1 MNSKSILA
9 KVIIASLCGY
19 STVSMAQSVIVTDAP
34 RGYVTVDPVGHA
46 LATKL
51 TNIGEPKY
59 IKKQIDLVVA
69 DLPLSLIMDN
79 LIPNGWNVQYGEGSA
94 MKSVSIGGDG
104 NWDEVLQSIV
114 DENGL
119 IGSVNWNSKS
129 IFLQNDDVCLCET
142 PQIADVSIEGIKA
155 ESEQS
160 LEIEKVTEVAKSDIG
175 DAQKIADSLVGNE
188 KVDIEKLVFEVD
200 WLEPKEVVE
209 AVEVAK
215 EEMKVADMEIDKAIQ
230 LKAEHRNR
238 VLQSE
243 FKRAYILPGEGTF
256 EEFANAGGLIG
267 KGEAKNDEE
276 YIYVYRQGKLFK
288 TIDEWAK
295 ANGFIVKNEI
305 ADKNIDY
312 TNIANYK
319 IKGQFKEVT
328 KMLLDKY
335 KNARVP
341 VNHTFMIYGDTKVLH
356 IFESKFES
364 LYVK

>member
-9 KVIIASLCGY
+9 KFILASLCGY
-19 STVSMAQSVIVTDAP
+19 STASIAQSVIVTDAP
-34 RGYVTVDPVGHA
+34 RGYVRVDPINYA
-46 LATKL
+46 LSANL
-51 TNIGEPKY
+51 TNRGEPKY

-79 LIPNGWNVQYGEGSA
+79 LIPNGWSVQYGEGVA

-119 IGSVNWNSKS
+119 MGSVDWNSNS
-129 IFLQNDDVCLCET
+129 IFLQNNDVSET
-142 PQIADVSIEGIKA
+142 PEIANVGIEDFKV
-155 ESEQS
+155 ESNLSNESAKVAVMEQ
-160 LEIEKVTEVAKSDIG
+160 SDIG
-175 DAQKIADSLVGNE
+175 EAQKIADSLVGNE

-200 WLEPKEVVE
+200 WLEPKDTVDLQKPISLEP
-209 AVEVAK
+209 
-215 EEMKVADMEIDKAIQ
+215 KVADKEIDKAIQ

-238 VLQSE
+238 TLQSE
-243 FKRAYILPGEGTF
+243 YKRAYILPGEGSF
-256 EEFANAGGLIG
+256 EEFANAGGSIG
-267 KGEAKNDEE
+267 SGEANNDEE

-328 KMLLDKY
+328 TMLLDKY

-341 VNHTFMIYGDTKVLH
+341 VNHTFMIHGDTKVLH